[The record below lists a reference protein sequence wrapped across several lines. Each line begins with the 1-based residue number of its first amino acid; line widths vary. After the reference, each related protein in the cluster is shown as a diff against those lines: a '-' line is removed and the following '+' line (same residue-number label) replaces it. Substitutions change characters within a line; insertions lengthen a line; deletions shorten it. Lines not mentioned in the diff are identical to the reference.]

1 MTLPL
6 HRAALLSLAA
16 AAFLAL
22 LAPTA
27 QAASAVPPTLGA
39 CMGEADVLKR
49 LSCLDAGMAQLDGL
63 RACSAETD
71 SLKRLVCFDNELRR
85 LGGVAAPAPAVAP
98 PAPVAPA
105 AMAAGTALAAA
116 PVAAPAPALGDE
128 KLRGNRRSEDAA
140 ERTMTA
146 KVQAVQAPPVGRVG
160 QMQLT
165 LENGQVW
172 RVTDSGRPFEV
183 EAGDTVRVESG
194 VLGSY
199 LMTKVVEGRERWVRV
214 SRVR

>member
-1 MTLPL
+1 MTLRL
-6 HRAALLSLAA
+6 HRAALLPLVA

-22 LAPTA
+22 LPPAA

-39 CMGEADVLKR
+39 CMGETDVLKR

-63 RACSAETD
+63 RACSAESD
-71 SLKRLVCFDNELRR
+71 SLKRLICFDNELRR
-85 LGGVAAPAPAVAP
+85 LGGVAAPATAPAVAP
-98 PAPVAPA
+98 AV
-105 AMAAGTALAAA
+105 A
-116 PVAAPAPALGDE
+116 PVAAPAPGMGDE
-128 KLRGNRRSEDAA
+128 KLRSNRRSEDAA

-172 RVTDSGRPFEV
+172 RVTDSGRALEV
-183 EAGDTVRVESG
+183 EAGNTVRVESG